1 MNIHLN
7 EKMIARRAKIGRY
20 VSTAGLLVLLIGMV
34 FTFRGPQYTWVT
46 FGALMI
52 GLVASQVGTYHMRRW
67 GRTPRPDEMLTAA
80 LKGLDKRYHFYGW
93 LLPAEHVLLG
103 PSGLFVLVAKDQT
116 GQVSYQGGRWR
127 QPFRWSNL
135 LTIFARESIGDPV
148 GDATRQAERL
158 RRFIADRL
166 GAEAAA
172 QLPIEPV
179 VTFLADGVQ
188 LTLVQEPSVPVL
200 PVKKLKEYIR
210 GQGKG
215 EKISAG
221 QRQALVEAFAK

>member
-20 VSTAGLLVLLIGMV
+20 VSTAGLIVLLIGMV

-67 GRTPRPDEMLTAA
+67 GRSPRPDEVLTAA
-80 LKGLDKRYHFYGW
+80 LKGLDKRFHFYGW
-93 LLPAEHVLLG
+93 MLPADYVLLG
-103 PSGLFVLVAKDQT
+103 PSGLFVFVAKDQT

-127 QPFRWSNL
+127 QPFRWTNL
-135 LTIFARESIGDPV
+135 LTIFARENIGNPA
-148 GDATRQAERL
+148 GEAGAQAARL
-158 RRFIADRL
+158 RRLIADRL
-166 GAEAAA
+166 GEEVAAEV
-172 QLPIEPV
+172 PIEAV
-179 VTFLADGVQ
+179 VTFLADDVK
-188 LTLVQEPSVPVL
+188 LNLVDEPSVAVL

-210 GQGKG
+210 GQGKA
-215 EKISAG
+215 EKIPAG
-221 QRQALVEAFAK
+221 QRQVLVEAFGG